1 MERGGACL
9 TTIPGAQAG
18 SRPAPLHPHTNR
30 RDTYSLD

>member
-18 SRPAPLHPHTNR
+18 SPPAPLHFSPIR
-30 RDTYSLD
+30 RDKYPQT